1 MTYFI
6 LFVFIVTALVRYFC
20 LVRPYKG
27 YAVRLLDLASIAF
40 VTLTALGA
48 SWAWALAGLALML
61 FDVVRKW
68 DLVVRNLRELT

>member
-1 MTYFI
+1 MTYLI

-27 YAVRLLDLASIAF
+27 FAVRVLDLASIAL
-40 VTLTALGA
+40 VTFTALGA

-68 DLVVRNLRELT
+68 DVVVQNFRELT